1 MRFVVFAVA
10 LATCFSATD
19 AASRCLKPHMHTY
32 TMCMHES
39 NSKYQTA
46 QTDTCRQKLVHAMT
60 NCREKVNAV
69 NVEARV
75 REAVDWEMMRCR
87 QARKQ
92 FAECQELFEILT
104 TSGGKTKPTSAQ
116 QQMHITREMKKS
128 LGEVV
133 RDCMQQAR
141 GDQGLK
147 DECIYAKA
155 KNQIETS
162 VNWIATNNEIL
173 QKVEEGALLL
183 VGEHLRECYQNAS
196 NYVEK
201 MDCMKPGN
209 HIDDACRDAR
219 GGMPCSEAFKRKAM
233 SAKSTDSVASLMEAC
248 ATIAKENAL
257 PASSCRRNNMADVKD
272 ALAKSTGKAP
282 GDIKDIDALKTILK
296 GGNDRI
302 LMAMKTCSAFAEE
315 ERATCMADIK
325 DTLSKAEG
333 RSVNSISDLELRKRT
348 EMARAKD
355 AGERMQACMES
366 AGDDD
371 SKIQACH
378 EARKEALTQSGSEP
392 TEDELAKFAFE
403 SAAEAAKVAREACA
417 RIPETECKHNV
428 GEAIRRA
435 LGAKTVP
442 LLDERQIQIRAAYKA
457 SLENATAC
465 LEAEDGLCP
474 DLFLAF
480 EEFGGY
486 PSTMCCQA
494 MTKICMECRAKAE
507 TARAAMKKRF
517 ANEAISIAQKEAF
530 SICGLIINQT
540 IDGDKCLQDAR
551 AEVSK
556 LARLYSAVH
565 TDGEYGFLGNEREAK
580 LRSIGESF
588 MTCMQAKVDK
598 KTCIAKRDHAQ
609 HILNVEAKGSFIA
622 KRAQAELL
630 RTAGEM
636 CTKVDVK
643 ACRERA
649 KEQAI
654 AGGMPVNE
662 YAQRKRMAEIKGAAM
677 AFADCIVGVEPTMRY
692 RCSEHGLARY
702 MNISGVE
709 NNVTYIK
716 LMHRIETLGRHIA
729 NGNATK
735 LVGREK
741 VSVAIQT
748 KTNGRCRHEISDAFI
763 RHLKGLYGSGEDSAG
778 KRKMLKDIWRPSCR
792 VVDGKAE
799 YSTWVGARG
808 MNATDIEEVS
818 MILRDKIQNSIYPG
832 THRRLFWRSR
842 GLTEN
847 GNVLVEAYASQEI
860 VECADGDRSCVYDL
874 DSEAPIEDGNAN
886 TACGNG
892 NCCGPGTKFENGKC
906 VVDYYS
912 ALANCADGDNEVAC
926 GISGVTGC
934 TDA

>member
-92 FAECQELFEILT
+92 FAECQELLEILT

-147 DECIYAKA
+147 DECIYAKQRIRSKRA
-155 KNQIETS
+155 LTGSPPTMKFFRKLKREPSFLLESIYGNAIKM
-162 VNWIATNNEIL
+162 L
-173 QKVEEGALLL
+173 QTT
-183 VGEHLRECYQNAS
+183 
-196 NYVEK
+196 
-201 MDCMKPGN
+201 
-209 HIDDACRDAR
+209 
-219 GGMPCSEAFKRKAM
+219 KAM

-282 GDIKDIDALKTILK
+282 GDIKDIDALKTILR

-325 DTLSKAEG
+325 VTLSKAEG

-435 LGAKTVP
+435 LGAK
-442 LLDERQIQIRAAYKA
+442 
-457 SLENATAC
+457 
-465 LEAEDGLCP
+465 
-474 DLFLAF
+474 
-480 EEFGGY
+480 
-486 PSTMCCQA
+486 
-494 MTKICMECRAKAE
+494 
-507 TARAAMKKRF
+507 
-517 ANEAISIAQKEAF
+517 
-530 SICGLIINQT
+530 
-540 IDGDKCLQDAR
+540 
-551 AEVSK
+551 
-556 LARLYSAVH
+556 
-565 TDGEYGFLGNEREAK
+565 
-580 LRSIGESF
+580 
-588 MTCMQAKVDK
+588 
-598 KTCIAKRDHAQ
+598 
-609 HILNVEAKGSFIA
+609 
-622 KRAQAELL
+622 
-630 RTAGEM
+630 
-636 CTKVDVK
+636 
-643 ACRERA
+643 
-649 KEQAI
+649 
-654 AGGMPVNE
+654 
-662 YAQRKRMAEIKGAAM
+662 
-677 AFADCIVGVEPTMRY
+677 
-692 RCSEHGLARY
+692 
-702 MNISGVE
+702 
-709 NNVTYIK
+709 
-716 LMHRIETLGRHIA
+716 
-729 NGNATK
+729 
-735 LVGREK
+735 
-741 VSVAIQT
+741 
-748 KTNGRCRHEISDAFI
+748 
-763 RHLKGLYGSGEDSAG
+763 
-778 KRKMLKDIWRPSCR
+778 
-792 VVDGKAE
+792 
-799 YSTWVGARG
+799 
-808 MNATDIEEVS
+808 
-818 MILRDKIQNSIYPG
+818 
-832 THRRLFWRSR
+832 
-842 GLTEN
+842 
-847 GNVLVEAYASQEI
+847 
-860 VECADGDRSCVYDL
+860 
-874 DSEAPIEDGNAN
+874 
-886 TACGNG
+886 
-892 NCCGPGTKFENGKC
+892 
-906 VVDYYS
+906 
-912 ALANCADGDNEVAC
+912 
-926 GISGVTGC
+926 
-934 TDA
+934 